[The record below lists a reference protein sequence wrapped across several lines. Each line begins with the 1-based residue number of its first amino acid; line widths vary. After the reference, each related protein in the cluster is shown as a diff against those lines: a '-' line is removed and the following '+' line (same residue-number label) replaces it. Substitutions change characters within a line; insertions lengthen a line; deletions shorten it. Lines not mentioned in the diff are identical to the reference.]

1 LGTSRLRP
9 CKSRRRTADR
19 AHGGDEM
26 PSGHPRDL
34 GGNVGQAGHRKMA
47 EDAVEAQRDVN
58 RRVGFRQGGGE
69 IGDVKSEIDAR
80 PSG

>member
-1 LGTSRLRP
+1 
-9 CKSRRRTADR
+9 
-19 AHGGDEM
+19 M

-34 GGNVGQAGHRKMA
+34 GGNVGQAGHCKMA
-47 EDAVEAQRDVN
+47 EDTVEAQRDVN

>member
-1 LGTSRLRP
+1 
-9 CKSRRRTADR
+9 
-19 AHGGDEM
+19 M